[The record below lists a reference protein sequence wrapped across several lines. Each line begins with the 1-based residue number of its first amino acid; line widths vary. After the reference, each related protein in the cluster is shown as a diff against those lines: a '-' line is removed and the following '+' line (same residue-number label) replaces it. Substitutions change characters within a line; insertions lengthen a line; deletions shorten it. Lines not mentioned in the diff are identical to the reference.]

1 LLASFFCCRLVW
13 GTYQSIRVYQDV
25 WAALH
30 LPINSTSD
38 LGQIL
43 ASNITRGAQ
52 DLFVPRDGSLC
63 LGREECVAAQ
73 GEVLKFVGM
82 GTTGVPVWLAVTY
95 LSSNVVLN
103 SLNFYWFGK
112 MIETVRKRFEKPKP
126 EESKGEKEDKS
137 GKTKRESV
145 QRRRS
150 SIVLDVADGL
160 QRSMMDGSGEVE
172 LDFGK
177 SGTQTQ
183 AADRVLDQVNL
194 NTHQTRSIEAKLE
207 GKGQTTAL
215 ERNNHTA
222 SSTRNSDTARRR

>member
-1 LLASFFCCRLVW
+1 
-13 GTYQSIRVYQDV
+13 VYQDV

-30 LPINSTSD
+30 LPNNSEGE

-43 ASNITRGAQ
+43 ASNITKGAQ

-63 LGREECVAAQ
+63 PGREECVAAQ
-73 GEVLKFVGM
+73 SEVLKFVGM
-82 GTTGVPVWLAVTY
+82 GATGVPVWLAVTY

-126 EESKGEKEDKS
+126 EESKGENEDKS
-137 GKTKRESV
+137 GNAKRETV
-145 QRRRS
+145 HRRRS

-160 QRSMMDGSGEVE
+160 QRSMMDVSGEVE

-177 SGTQTQ
+177 SGMQTQ
-183 AADRVLDQVNL
+183 APERVLDQLNL
-194 NTHQTRSIEAKLE
+194 NTHQTRNLEAKME

-215 ERNNHTA
+215 ESNNHTT
-222 SSTRNSDTARRR
+222 SSTRDTNSARRR